1 MHTVKSSTARKTGI
15 VAASSALL
23 LLVGAI
29 IAMKMDGPPSRAD
42 PDNLS
47 QVSVGKRLYDAHCAS
62 CHGTGL
68 EGQPDWRK
76 KLPNGRMPAP
86 PHDATGHT
94 WHHTDSMLFGITK
107 YGLLPGKYAPP
118 DYRSDMPAFIGTLSD
133 EEIWAVL
140 AYIKSFWPQELRKAQ
155 HDLTLHRH

>member
-1 MHTVKSSTARKTGI
+1 
-15 VAASSALL
+15 
-23 LLVGAI
+23 
-29 IAMKMDGPPSRAD
+29 MKMDGPPSRAD

-47 QVSVGKRLYDAHCAS
+47 QVSVGKSLYNVHCAA
-62 CHGTGL
+62 CHGARL
-68 EGQPDWRK
+68 EGQPDWQK
-76 KLPNGRMPAP
+76 KLLNGRMPAP

-94 WHHTDSMLFGITK
+94 WHHTDSLLFNITK

-140 AYIKSFWPQELRKAQ
+140 AYIKSFWPNEIRKTQ
-155 HDLTLHRH
+155 RDLTLHKH

>member
-1 MHTVKSSTARKTGI
+1 MVT
-15 VAASSALL
+15 LL
-23 LLVGAI
+23 LLVGVI
-29 IAMKMDGPPSRAD
+29 ISMKMDGRPSRAD

-47 QVSVGKRLYDAHCAS
+47 QVSVGKRLYNIHCTA
-62 CHGTGL
+62 CHGVLL
-68 EGQPDWRK
+68 EGQSDWRK

-118 DYRSDMPAFIGTLSD
+118 DYRSAMPAFMGALSD
-133 EEIWAVL
+133 EEIWAIL

-155 HDLTLHRH
+155 RDLTLHRQ